1 MQKAENFD
9 LKLKRTAICKYNEH
23 KIRIWMVALAQGTET
38 ADIHSPLPKFIQPH
52 KADGSRAYHLWVM
65 WLASDTGVRYQ
76 QMQ

>member
-38 ADIHSPLPKFIQPH
+38 ADIHSPLHKFIQPQR
-52 KADGSRAYHLWVM
+52 ADGSRAYPLRVE
-65 WLASDTGVRYQ
+65 WLASGTGIRY
-76 QMQ
+76 